1 MAVLL
6 TENPNRF
13 VLFPIQHKTLFD
25 MYKKAEASFWTAEEI
40 DMSDDLTGWDKL
52 NNGEQEFILRILGFF
67 AASDGIVVENLISR
81 FASEV
86 QVPEARCFY
95 GFQTAI
101 ENIHSEVYSLMIEKF
116 AKSEEKKKELFHA
129 IEHHPATKV
138 KADWAIEYMTQDDNP
153 TTMDDKVRSFSI
165 RCLAF
170 ACVEGIM
177 FSSSFCAL
185 FWLKNRGICPG
196 LTFSNELIS
205 RDEGLHRD
213 FAVELLKMCP
223 PLEESTVQD
232 IVGGAVDVECKFV
245 DETLPNNL
253 KGMNKD
259 MMKEYV
265 QFVANHLVT
274 SLGFKPFYKANNPFP
289 FMEAI
294 SLNGKT
300 NFFEKRVSEYAM
312 ASVGD
317 DTEEFDM
324 NTDF

>member
-1 MAVLL
+1 MSVLL
-6 TENPNRF
+6 EENPNRF
-13 VLFPIQHKTLFD
+13 VLFPIKHKNLFD
-25 MYKKAEASFWTAEEI
+25 MYKKAESCFWTAEEI
-40 DMSDDLTGWDKL
+40 DMSDDDAGWTELSAD
-52 NNGEQEFILRILGFF
+52 EQEFILRILGFF
-67 AASDGIVVENLISR
+67 AASDGIVVENLVAR

-101 ENIHSEVYSLMIEKF
+101 ENIHSEVYSLMIDKF
-116 AKSEEKKKELFHA
+116 AKTDEKKTELFHA
-129 IEHHPATKV
+129 IENHPATKA
-138 KADWAIEYMTQDDNP
+138 KADWAIKYMSMDSGD
-153 TTMDDKVRSFSI
+153 TMDAKILSFSI

-177 FSSSFCAL
+177 FSSSFCTL
-185 FWLKNRGICPG
+185 FWLKNKGKCPG

-213 FAVELLKMCP
+213 FAVEMLKMCP
-223 PLEESTVQD
+223 PLEERLVYE
-232 IVGGAVDVECKFV
+232 IVSSAVDVECLFV

-259 MMKEYV
+259 MMKDYV
-265 QFVANHLVT
+265 KFVANHLVT
-274 SLGFKPFYKANNPFP
+274 SLGMEPFWKVKNPFP

-300 NFFEKRVSEYAM
+300 NFFEKRVSEYSM
-312 ASVGD
+312 ANVGD
-317 DTEEFDM
+317 DTEEFDL

>member
-1 MAVLL
+1 MSELL
-6 TENPNRF
+6 IDNPNRF
-13 VLFPIQHKTLFD
+13 VLFPIKYDNLFK

-40 DMSDDLTGWDKL
+40 DMNDDEKHWNTLSSE
-52 NNGEQEFILRILGFF
+52 EQEFILKILGFF

-101 ENIHSEVYSLMIEKF
+101 ENIHSEVYSLMILKF
-116 AKSEEKKKELFHA
+116 AKTEEKRYELFRA
-129 IEHHPATKV
+129 IENHPATKA
-138 KADWAIEYMTQDDNP
+138 KAEWAISYMSYPQGK
-153 TTMDDKVRSFSI
+153 TMEEKVKSFAI

-185 FWLKNRGICPG
+185 FWLKNRGLCPG

-213 FAVELLKMCP
+213 FAIELLKMCP
-223 PLEESTVQD
+223 RLEDSVVQD
-232 IVGGAVDVECKFV
+232 IVGDAVKVECMFV

-253 KGMNKD
+253 KGMNKT

-265 QFVANHLVT
+265 KFVADHLVT
-274 SLGFKPFYKANNPFP
+274 SLGYESYWGVKNPFP

-294 SLNGKT
+294 SLEGKT
-300 NFFEKRVSEYAM
+300 NFFERRVSEYSM
-312 ASVGD
+312 ASVGEKK
-317 DTEEFDM
+317 EEFKLDE
-324 NTDF
+324 TF

>member
-6 TENPNRF
+6 KENPNRF
-13 VLFPIQHKTLFD
+13 VLFPIKHKALFD

-40 DMSDDLTGWDKL
+40 DMSDDADGWATL
-52 NNGEQEFILRILGFF
+52 SPEEQEFILRILGFF

-101 ENIHSEVYSLMIEKF
+101 ENIHSEVYSLMIQKF
-116 AKSEEKKKELFHA
+116 AKTEAKQTELFHA
-129 IEHHPATKV
+129 IENHPATKS
-138 KADWAIEYMTQDDNP
+138 KAEWAIKYMSMNSGD
-153 TTMDDKVRSFSI
+153 TMDSKVLSFSI

-185 FWLKNRGICPG
+185 FWLKNKGKCPG

-213 FAVELLKMCP
+213 FAIELLKMCP
-223 PLEESTVQD
+223 PLEERLVHE
-232 IVGGAVDVECKFV
+232 IVSSAVEVECLIV

-265 QFVANHLVT
+265 KFVANHLVT
-274 SLGFKPFYKANNPFP
+274 SLGLEAFYVAKNPFP

-312 ASVGD
+312 ANVGD
-317 DTEEFDM
+317 DAEEFSLDVS
-324 NTDF
+324 F